1 MSGVRHLVVFNPASG
16 RGRGLPRIETYR
28 RLLEDRL
35 GDVTFRATERAG
47 HERVLTEE
55 GLRDGFDVIVA
66 VGGDGTWSNVAD
78 RIVASGRTDV
88 SFAILPNG
96 TGNDFGRNLGFHP
109 RNAEEAVAVLAAGH
123 ERAVDV
129 GRVETPSAA
138 ENSYDRYEPR
148 HFLNVLGFGFDVS
161 VLDTAARARWLKG
174 EALYK
179 ASALRELFRFPGF
192 HTRLA
197 RPGAPATE
205 RRHLLVAVANGCY
218 FGGGFPVAPGAEVDD
233 GHLHIC
239 AIRDAGLLR
248 RLQLFA
254 RAGKGRHVGLSEVSL
269 EQDHALRLNFR
280 DVPRFALDGEVRR
293 AESTR
298 VELRILPKA
307 LRVIAPR
314 A

>member
-1 MSGVRHLVVFNPASG
+1 MNGVRHLVVFNPASG
-16 RGRGLPRIETYR
+16 RGRGLPRISSYR

-35 GDVTFRATERAG
+35 DDVTFRATERAG
-47 HERVLTEE
+47 HERVLTDAGLEE
-55 GLRDGFDVIVA
+55 GFDVIVA

-78 RIVASGRTDV
+78 RIVASGRKDV
-88 SFAILPNG
+88 VFGILPNG

-109 RNAEEAVAVLAAGH
+109 RNAEEAVAVLATGH

-129 GRVETPSAA
+129 GRVETPSAS
-138 ENSYDRYEPR
+138 ENSYDVYEPR
-148 HFLNVLGFGFDVS
+148 HFLNVLGFGFDVA
-161 VLDTAARARWLKG
+161 VIDTAARARWLKG

-179 ASALRELFRFPGF
+179 GSALRELFRFPGV
-192 HTRLA
+192 HARLA
-197 RPGAPATE
+197 RPGAAQAE
-205 RRHLLVAVANGCY
+205 RRHLMVAVANGCY

-239 AIRDAGLLR
+239 AIEDAGALR

-254 RAGKGRHVGLSEVSL
+254 RAGKGRHVGLDEVTL
-269 EQDHALRLNFR
+269 EQDRSLRLDFR
-280 DVPRFALDGEVRR
+280 EVPRFALDGEVRR
-293 AESTR
+293 AESTH